1 MKIFLSIIIFTLFF
15 FNIIFAE
22 NINLK
27 CLGQSIETIKDDK
40 IVKYNPG
47 TSTIFH
53 IDLENNF
60 STRDDME
67 DIRSYFIKTK
77 NEIID
82 YEFGYFFA
90 GMLSFSISRINRIT
104 GEWNYKGIHDLTEKD
119 YLEIKKRLDI
129 INKSIKNY
137 VPILIKDKEYY
148 EVTKNIDIEQELE
161 KVKILEEEFKDK
173 YFFKDYY
180 KGFWTCNKIE
190 KIF

>member
-77 NEIID
+77 N
-82 YEFGYFFA
+82 
-90 GMLSFSISRINRIT
+90 
-104 GEWNYKGIHDLTEKD
+104 DLTEKD

-161 KVKILEEEFKDK
+161 KVKILEEEFKDR